1 VFALLNGIS
10 NIGLNYVNYNLY
22 NTAAI
27 RNAGAA
33 QSTVRAAVVPAAQ
46 PETPVQPVDP
56 VRGAQE
62 VALDKEGLL
71 RRWEN
76 DPAAAI
82 VRSRI
87 QYLGDPK
94 KGEDDPDAAQEKGA
108 PEEVKGP
115 RGKSKS
121 AQEVMEDGECQTCKN
136 RKYQDGSDD
145 PGVSFKS
152 PTSVAPEQAAAAVRG
167 HEHEHVMRNQ
177 AQADREGR
185 EVVSQ
190 SVTYHNAICPE
201 CGRVYVAGGQTR
213 TVTSNA
219 AEQVSPEAA
228 DVPLLGEPD
237 EDEE

>member
-1 VFALLNGIS
+1 LLNGIS
-10 NIGLNYVNYNLY
+10 NIGLNYANYNLY
-22 NTAAI
+22 NTAAV
-27 RNAGAA
+27 RNAGGA
-33 QSTVRAAVVPAAQ
+33 QSTVRAAAVPTAQ

-87 QYLGDPK
+87 QYPDDAKKADNGSAVNDAIPK
-94 KGEDDPDAAQEKGA
+94 EDGGKEKA
-108 PEEVKGP
+108 
-115 RGKSKS
+115 KS
-121 AQEVMEDGECQTCKN
+121 AQEAMEDGECQTCKN

-152 PTSVAPEQAAAAVRG
+152 PTSVAPEQAASAVRG
-167 HEHEHVMRNQ
+167 HEYEHVVREQ
-177 AQADREGR
+177 AEADREGR

-201 CGRVYVAGGQTR
+201 CGRVYVAGGQTK

-219 AEQVSPEAA
+219 AEPVSPEAA
-228 DVPLLGEPD
+228 DVPLPGEPA